1 MNLKNFVY
9 KQNIGFVTDWVKLPK
24 YEEIIQYRK
33 DEEMIQSKNRKTKPI
48 SNNLFIFKTF
58 IILLILSGCTS
69 TPHKISVSEGV
80 RPTLVNYNPPEW
92 VMKGPGIFKDPTGKI
107 IWGVSSVSGVKNAS
121 LQRIAADNR
130 ARNAVA
136 KVFQVHSKSL
146 SKDMLAHAMT
156 GNLESTSEEQGIETG
171 IKTVVEQIL
180 HGVMIVDHWEHP
192 GRNELFS
199 LARLD
204 LNQFENI
211 SKKLIDGKDYD
222 QSKDNTNKAL
232 EEYSNQTS
240 KFPEDIK
247 ESIKNSSDKFFQEF
261 N

>member
-1 MNLKNFVY
+1 MNIKKLEDNKITIIIEDWIKLSMLEKNIICKNKRRKGMEETSAILKSL
-9 KQNIGFVTDWVKLPK
+9 IL
-24 YEEIIQYRK
+24 
-33 DEEMIQSKNRKTKPI
+33 MIA
-48 SNNLFIFKTF
+48 
-58 IILLILSGCTS
+58 LSGCVT
-69 TPHKISVSEGV
+69 TPQNISVSEGM

-92 VMKGPGIFKDPTGKI
+92 VLKGPGTFKDSDGTI
-107 IWGVSSVSGVKNAS
+107 IWGVSSVSGVKNTS

-146 SKDMLAHAMT
+146 TKDMLAHAMT

-171 IKTVVEQIL
+171 IKTGAEQIL

-204 LNQFENI
+204 LNQFDNVS
-211 SKKLIDGKDYD
+211 SKTIKTTVNNPNKF
-222 QSKDNTNKAL
+222 NTNKDN
-232 EEYSNQTS
+232 EENLNS
-240 KFPEDIK
+240 FPEEIK
-247 ESIKNSSDKFFQEF
+247 ESIKNSSNKFFQQLD
-261 N
+261 

>member
-1 MNLKNFVY
+1 MKSKYMQYKARMRLLTNLRKLSVNKKN
-9 KQNIGFVTDWVKLPK
+9 
-24 YEEIIQYRK
+24 
-33 DEEMIQSKNRKTKPI
+33 IQSKARRQINVSSK
-48 SNNLFIFKTF
+48 
-58 IILLILSGCTS
+58 LLICRSFVFLIALSGCVT
-69 TPHKISVSEGV
+69 TPQNISVSDGV
-80 RPTLVNYNPPEW
+80 RPTLVNYSPPEW
-92 VMKGPGIFKDPTGKI
+92 VLKGPGTFKDPTGKI

-136 KVFQVHSKSL
+136 KVFKVHSKSL

-171 IKTVVEQIL
+171 IKTVVEQVL

-211 SKKLIDGKDYD
+211 SNNLIGEKANGK
-222 QSKDNTNKAL
+222 SKDNTNKIR
-232 EEYSNQTS
+232 EEYFNKTS
-240 KFPEDIK
+240 KFPEEIK
-247 ESIKNSSDKFFQEF
+247 ESIKNSSDRFFQEL

>member
-1 MNLKNFVY
+1 MESKYIKY
-9 KQNIGFVTDWVKLPK
+9 KAKMTLLRALRKLTINK
-24 YEEIIQYRK
+24 KQT
-33 DEEMIQSKNRKTKPI
+33 QSKAIKQINVPSKF
-48 SNNLFIFKTF
+48 LFCRSFVV
-58 IILLILSGCTS
+58 LIVLTGCVN
-69 TPHKISVSEGV
+69 TPQKISVSDGV
-80 RPTLVNYNPPEW
+80 RPTLVNYSPPEW
-92 VMKGPGIFKDPTGKI
+92 VLKGPGTFKDPTGKI
-107 IWGVSSVSGVKNAS
+107 IWGVSSVSGVKNSS

-199 LARLD
+199 LVRLD
-204 LNQFENI
+204 LNQFKNI
-211 SKKLIDGKDYD
+211 TNNPIEVK
-222 QSKDNTNKAL
+222 SKDNTNKAHG
-232 EEYSNQTS
+232 EYFNKTS
-240 KFPEDIK
+240 KFPEEIK
-247 ESIKNSSDKFFQEF
+247 ESIKSSSDKFFQEL